1 MRLAVE
7 PLDAPVGAILSGVDG
22 RETLSDRD
30 FHLIEQ
36 ALLEHLVV
44 VIPELGEDFDWLLN
58 FGRRFGPLVPHILTR
73 FHHPKTAEMSIISAN
88 MDGGESRTTVKPA
101 GAFWHSDLSY
111 CRDPSDAIF
120 LYATHVPS
128 DGGDT
133 CIANMQRAYQALPES
148 MRKTVERLTA
158 THRYGWGGA
167 GAITEPD
174 AERRAQYPDVV
185 HPVVRVHA
193 RTGKRSLFVNPGYTM
208 CINGVSSD
216 ESAAILDE
224 LFAHSQRDEFCYRHR
239 WATGQLVAIDN
250 RATLHCAMAD
260 YRDPM
265 RKLRMIVGCTERD
278 TPGAGNL
285 LI

>member
-22 RETLSDRD
+22 RETLSDHD

-44 VIPELGEDFDWLLN
+44 VIP
-58 FGRRFGPLVPHILTR
+58 
-73 FHHPKTAEMSIISAN
+73 
-88 MDGGESRTTVKPA
+88 
-101 GAFWHSDLSY
+101 
-111 CRDPSDAIF
+111 
-120 LYATHVPS
+120 
-128 DGGDT
+128 
-133 CIANMQRAYQALPES
+133 
-148 MRKTVERLTA
+148 
-158 THRYGWGGA
+158 
-167 GAITEPD
+167 
-174 AERRAQYPDVV
+174 
-185 HPVVRVHA
+185 
-193 RTGKRSLFVNPGYTM
+193 
-208 CINGVSSD
+208 
-216 ESAAILDE
+216 E

-265 RKLRMIVGCTERD
+265 RKLRMIAGCTERD

-285 LI
+285 LN